1 VGEGHEGRGNLEGVR
16 VGEGM
21 NMIKLYVYNIHNYI
35 LYTIIYII
43 YIYVCMKFSKNTF
56 FLKFKIVSHY
66 IPLASLGLTI

>member
-1 VGEGHEGRGNLEGVR
+1 MGEGHEGRGNLEGVR

-43 YIYVCMKFSKNTF
+43 YICMYEV
-56 FLKFKIVSHY
+56 LKEYIFFKI
-66 IPLASLGLTI
+66 

>member
-1 VGEGHEGRGNLEGVR
+1 MGEGHEGRGNLEGVR

-43 YIYVCMKFSKNTF
+43 YICMYEVLKEYIF
-56 FLKFKIVSHY
+56 F
-66 IPLASLGLTI
+66 